1 MWVTIGLGVVSGLSL
16 LIYGI
21 QMMSTALQKAAGN
34 RLKEFVEFITKN
46 RFIALIS
53 GMIITIILH
62 SSSAT
67 SVMVVG
73 FVNSGLM
80 TLKQA
85 VGVIMGANIGTT
97 VTGQLLS
104 FNLARYAPI
113 ALAVGLVLK
122 ITGKTTRRKD
132 FAEILIGIGIL
143 FIGMGLLKDS
153 VNPLK
158 GYPKFEEYLIQWG
171 SNPFL
176 GISLGVIIT
185 VLMQSSAATIAL
197 LIALG
202 SEGIL
207 PLDAAIYI
215 LYGDNIGTCTT
226 ALFSSIG
233 SSRNAR
239 RIAFIHLL
247 FNIIG
252 TLIFV
257 LVLGKPMLRFIT
269 NLNPTDVARQVANS
283 HSLFNIIN
291 VILLFPAAG
300 LLVKISELVIRDKD
314 EKEESPLLDPRFL
327 ATPTIALQN
336 TIAESVAMA
345 KLAKRSLE
353 SAILSYKNRDKSH
366 IDESNRL
373 EEQIN
378 RYQHLI
384 MAYLQELSEAALSQ
398 GDRRVV
404 DALFNT
410 VSDIERIGD
419 HAENIAQ
426 LSNDYI
432 DGNVEFDPEATKEM
446 RAIID
451 HVLHT
456 LTIIINAM
464 RLDDVELAKEVMEL
478 EDQMDEMEKVSQ
490 QNHIDR
496 MHTKEATIQ
505 SGVIFLDLLSNLERV
520 LDHANNIAQSIIELQ
535 GDMNSIFTHKD
546 D

>member
-257 LVLGKPMLRFIT
+257 LVLGKPMVKLVTRI
-269 NLNPTDVARQVANS
+269 NPTDVARQVANS

-366 IDESNRL
+366 IDESNQL

-478 EDQMDEMEKVSQ
+478 ENQMDEMEKVSQ

>member
-207 PLDAAIYI
+207 PLEAAIYI